1 MGAVYRARSPR
12 GEEVALKLL
21 AKTAPEQVARFE
33 RERRLL
39 GDLARQG
46 GFVPLLDAGSA
57 PEGPFIVMPLMS
69 GGTLRAR
76 LEKGP
81 LGLAATL
88 ELGRALA
95 LALAR
100 AHERGIVH
108 RDMKPEN
115 VLFDGAGR
123 PFVADLGI
131 AKHFDRDAAGAS
143 RSLSLSQGGTFR
155 GTAGYASPEQATDSK
170 SVGPASDVFALGAI
184 LHECL
189 AGKPAFEGGT
199 LVELMTKVASAD
211 YERLSPAAAPSW
223 LARVL
228 ERALAP
234 DPAARFADGRAL
246 LGALSGAG
254 GRSAAR
260 VVPLLAAVTA
270 VSLVA
275 AIVVVARS
283 RGPADPATRPAEAV
297 GPKRVT
303 DAERARVARAL
314 AGTGVVTSAEAPWAV
329 VGASE
334 ELIAAAA
341 DHAVVYAPADVA
353 AASSARP
360 RSSMASLSSS
370 WARGTAPSRP

>member
-1 MGAVYRARSPR
+1 MKIGGYEILGLLGKGGMGAVYRARSAK

-21 AKTAPEQVARFE
+21 AKTAPVQLARFD

-39 GDLARQG
+39 GDLASQG

-81 LGLAATL
+81 LGLTETL

-115 VLFDGAGR
+115 VLLDGAGR
-123 PFVADLGI
+123 IFVADLGI
-131 AKHFDRDAAGAS
+131 AKHFDKDAAGAS

-155 GTAGYASPEQATDSK
+155 GTAGYASPEQATDAK

-189 AGKPAFEGGT
+189 AGKPAFEGAT
-199 LVELMTKVASAD
+199 VVELMTKIASAD
-211 YERLSPAAAPSW
+211 YERLSRAAAPSW

-234 DPAARFADGRAL
+234 DPAARFSDGRAL
-246 LGALSGAG
+246 LDALSRAG
-254 GRSAAR
+254 PGSRAR
-260 VVPLLAAVTA
+260 VAALLAALTA
-270 VSLVA
+270 LSLSV

-283 RGPADPATRPAEAV
+283 RGRSDPSARPKEPV
-297 GPKRVT
+297 EPRSVT
-303 DAERARVARAL
+303 DSDRGRVARAL
-314 AGTGVVTSAEAPWAV
+314 AGTGVVTSAEAPW
-329 VGASE
+329 
-334 ELIAAAA
+334 
-341 DHAVVYAPADVA
+341 
-353 AASSARP
+353 
-360 RSSMASLSSS
+360 
-370 WARGTAPSRP
+370 